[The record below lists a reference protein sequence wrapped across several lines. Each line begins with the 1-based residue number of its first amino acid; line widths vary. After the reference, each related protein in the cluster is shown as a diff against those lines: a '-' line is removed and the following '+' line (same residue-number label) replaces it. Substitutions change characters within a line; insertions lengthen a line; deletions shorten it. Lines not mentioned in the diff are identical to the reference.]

1 MSEDKKISIKDRPQD
16 LQPRERL
23 MSEGAGALS
32 NAELF
37 AILLNTG
44 TSEKNV
50 LELAEDVLLYA
61 GGLEGMLGQSIKSLC
76 TIKGIGPAKATTL
89 LAAVEIARRILKL
102 ERRKKH
108 DVIDSAAAA
117 AVALRV
123 NLQTAE
129 QEAFQVLYLD
139 VKNRLLG
146 TCELFRGTV
155 NGTNVHPRDVFRE
168 AVKYNAVSVIV
179 GHNHPSGDIR
189 PSSADEALTRR
200 LAEAGKIMGIPL
212 LDHVIVSDWS
222 SEDYFSFKEKDLL
235 GHE

>member
-32 NAELF
+32 SAELF

-89 LAAVEIARRILKL
+89 LAALEIARRILKL
-102 ERRKKH
+102 EQRKKH

-146 TCELFRGTV
+146 TRELFRGTV
-155 NGTNVHPRDVFRE
+155 NGANVHPRDVFRE

-222 SEDYFSFKEKDLL
+222 SEDYFSFKEKGLL